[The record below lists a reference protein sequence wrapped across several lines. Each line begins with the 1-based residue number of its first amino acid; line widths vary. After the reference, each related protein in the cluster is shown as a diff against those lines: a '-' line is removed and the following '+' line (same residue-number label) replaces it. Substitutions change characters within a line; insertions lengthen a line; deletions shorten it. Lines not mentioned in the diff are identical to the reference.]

1 MGRRSLLHAAV
12 NAGGFWVVTDVGASQ
27 TEGAALSPQ
36 VGPCRSGSV
45 ILGAHTQPAPPSV
58 SDPASPK
65 SARVHPADKRSFFV
79 RLVEMISPGPDSK
92 AELIKTLADAENRE
106 LIEPESRLML
116 EGVLRM
122 ADMTAG
128 DVMVPATR
136 MDLLSIAADYDEIL
150 AAVIET
156 AHSRF
161 PVYEGQRDNILGIL
175 MAKDLLKL
183 QRAPELNLRTLLRPA
198 VFVPES
204 KRLNEL
210 LRDFRSNRNH
220 LAVVIDEFGNTA
232 GLITIEDVLEEIV
245 GEIEDEFDEQEQE
258 NGIYTLAD
266 GTHRVAGDV
275 SISAV
280 NEAFG
285 TALSEV
291 DFETIG
297 GLVAQEHGRVPRRDE
312 VVAVGGL
319 SFKVMITRGGAV
331 RWFRVAR
338 QQPQQQS
345 HADGGDVD

>member
-1 MGRRSLLHAAV
+1 ME
-12 NAGGFWVVTDVGASQ
+12 F
-27 TEGAALSPQ
+27 
-36 VGPCRSGSV
+36 
-45 ILGAHTQPAPPSV
+45 
-58 SDPASPK
+58 
-65 SARVHPADKRSFFV
+65 
-79 RLVEMISPGPDSK
+79 ISPGPDSK
-92 AELIKTLADAENRE
+92 AELIASLAAAEDRD

-116 EGVLRM
+116 EGVLKM

-128 DVMVPATR
+128 DVMVPVLH
-136 MDLLSIAADYDEIL
+136 MDLLDIAADYDDLL
-150 AAVIET
+150 AAVIDT

-161 PVYEGQRDNILGIL
+161 PVYEGERDNVIGIL

-183 QRAPELNLRTLLRPA
+183 QRAPGLNLRTLLRPA

-220 LAVVIDEFGNTA
+220 LALVIDEFGSMA

-266 GTHRVAGDV
+266 GSHRVAGDV
-275 SISAV
+275 AITAV

-285 TALSEV
+285 TQLSET

-297 GLVAQEHGRVPRRDE
+297 GLVAQELGRVPRRGE
-312 VVAVGGL
+312 AVEVGGL
-319 SFKVMITRGGAV
+319 RFVVMITRGGAV
-331 RWFRVAR
+331 RWFRVSRAAR
-338 QQPQQQS
+338 ADGSGGPLGQGS
-345 HADGGDVD
+345 ALSSADGGDRD

>member
-1 MGRRSLLHAAV
+1 
-12 NAGGFWVVTDVGASQ
+12 
-27 TEGAALSPQ
+27 
-36 VGPCRSGSV
+36 
-45 ILGAHTQPAPPSV
+45 V
-58 SDPASPK
+58 SDPPSTR
-65 SARVHPADKRSFFV
+65 SARAASAAGADKRTFFE
-79 RLVEMISPGPDSK
+79 RLVEFISPGPDSK
-92 AELIKTLADAENRE
+92 AELIRTLADAENRE

-128 DVMVPATR
+128 DVMVPTLH
-136 MDLLSIAADYDEIL
+136 MDLLDIAADYDELL
-150 AAVIET
+150 AVVIAT

-161 PVYEGQRDNILGIL
+161 PVYDGARDNVIGIL

-220 LAVVIDEFGNTA
+220 LAIVIDEFGNTA

-266 GTHRVAGDV
+266 GSHRVAGDV

-285 TALSEV
+285 TRLPEE

-297 GLVAQEHGRVPRRDE
+297 GLVAQELGRVPRRAE
-312 VVAVGGL
+312 AVAIGGL
-319 SFKVMITRGGAV
+319 RFTVMLTRGGAV

-338 QQPQQQS
+338 LPASEQ
-345 HADGGDVD
+345 ATEGGEVD

>member
-1 MGRRSLLHAAV
+1 MIVAAAGPGR
-12 NAGGFWVVTDVGASQ
+12 GA
-27 TEGAALSPQ
+27 
-36 VGPCRSGSV
+36 SV
-45 ILGAHTQPAPPSV
+45 ILPLPSTAGTASV
-58 SDPASPK
+58 SDPAPHR
-65 SARVHPADKRSFFV
+65 SARPAPGARADRKPFFQ
-79 RLVEMISPGPDSK
+79 RLVEFISPGPDSK
-92 AELIKTLADAENRE
+92 DELFRTLAEAEDRE

-128 DVMVPATR
+128 DVMVPAPR
-136 MDLLSIAADYDEIL
+136 MDLLDIQADYDEL
-150 AAVIET
+150 LGVVIDT

-161 PVYEGQRDNILGIL
+161 PVYDGGRDNIIGIL

-220 LAVVIDEFGNTA
+220 LAIVIDEFGNTA

-275 SISAV
+275 AITAV

-285 TALSEV
+285 TRLAEEAF
-291 DFETIG
+291 DTIG
-297 GLVAQEHGRVPRRDE
+297 GLVAHELGRVPRRGE
-312 VVAVGGL
+312 MVEVGGL
-319 SFKVMITRGGAV
+319 RFTVMLTRGGAV

-338 QQPQQQS
+338 APQEE
-345 HADGGDVD
+345 APAEDGQLD